1 MKHHRIIVLRRK
13 AISRA
18 SHSTKRFV
26 GGSLLIKAARKPT
39 GPIEQQKQNSIIKV
53 EPSKRTLKLK
63 L

>member
-18 SHSTKRFV
+18 YHSTKRFV
-26 GGSLLIKAARKPT
+26 GGALLIKAARQPT
-39 GPIEQQKQNSIIKV
+39 GPIARQKQNNVIKV